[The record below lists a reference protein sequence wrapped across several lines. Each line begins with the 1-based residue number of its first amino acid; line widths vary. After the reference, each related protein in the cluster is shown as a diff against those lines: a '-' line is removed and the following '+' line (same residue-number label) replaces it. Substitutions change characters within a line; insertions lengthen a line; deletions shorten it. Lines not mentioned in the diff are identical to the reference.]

1 MSNRNTYILVVIVA
15 ICAAIA
21 FGAYA
26 PKRSIHAEA
35 ETQATERDTHIT
47 ERDTYITERDTT
59 PAEVETEAEL
69 QGAGREAKAIEV
81 MATAYCPCVKCCGK
95 TDGITATG
103 TNATAGRTVAVDPD
117 VIPYGAAIVIDGHT
131 YYAEDCGGAI
141 NGNDIDIYFDTHDEA
156 LQFGRQILTAYI
168 YE

>member
-15 ICAAIA
+15 ICAAIVY
-21 FGAYA
+21 GAYA

-35 ETQATERDTHIT
+35 ETQATERETRIT
-47 ERDTYITERDTT
+47 ERET
-59 PAEVETEAEL
+59 PAAETETEAET
-69 QGAGREAKAIEV
+69 QTETWGAGREAKVIEI

-103 TNATAGRTVAVDPD
+103 TKATAGRTVAVDPD
-117 VIPYGAAIVIDGHT
+117 VIPYGAEIVIDGHS
-131 YYAEDCGGAI
+131 YIAEDCGGAI

-156 LQFGRQILTAYI
+156 LQFGRQTLTAYI